1 MPLNKSDVSSSQW
14 LSDSEL
20 KKLQNRSAPKNGR
33 SFSQWLRTYEGQK
46 FYVSALFLLIPLALL
61 LLFTFV
67 PAANMIVYSFQERD
81 QFGVDPEFVGF
92 QNYITIFTDPDYFI
106 TFKNSLY
113 YLVGSVIQQA
123 LALLLASIL
132 CSKIRAKGFFK
143 GVLFFPYLMN
153 GVAVSIIFLKFFTKG
168 NPPLTQE
175 GTLNSVLMTF
185 GIDPVR
191 WMDAANPVL
200 VNCCLV
206 FVSIWR
212 YIGFDIIMY
221 IGAIQSISPDL
232 YEACDLDGANP
243 WQRFRYIV
251 FPSIKPIISLQLIL
265 AVKGAISVFEIPYI
279 ITGGN
284 YGTSTFVIKTIET
297 AFKKKQVGLA
307 SAMAVVLLIIIIIVT
322 LVQKFLFRDESEVDA
337 RKSAEKK
344 RLKMSGKGAL

>member
-1 MPLNKSDVSSSQW
+1 MTTKDG
-14 LSDSEL
+14 
-20 KKLQNRSAPKNGR
+20 KNI
-33 SFSQWLRTYEGQK
+33 SFRQWLRTYEGQK
-46 FYVSALFLLIPLALL
+46 LYVSILFLIIPLALL
-61 LLFTFV
+61 LLFTFL
-67 PAANMIVYSFQERD
+67 PAVNMIGYSFQERD
-81 QFGVDPEFVGF
+81 QFGVDPKFVGF
-92 QNYITIFTDPDYFI
+92 DNYRKIFSDPDYFI

-113 YLVGSVIQQA
+113 YLAGSFVQQII
-123 LALLLASIL
+123 ALLVASIL

-153 GVAVSIIFLKFFTKG
+153 GVAVSIIFLRFFTKG

-175 GTLNSVLMTF
+175 GTLNSVLMLF
-185 GIDPVR
+185 GAEPVR
-191 WMDAANPVL
+191 WFDPSNTFL

-232 YEACDLDGANP
+232 YEASDLDGANP
-243 WQRFRYIV
+243 WQQFRYIV
-251 FPSIKPIISLQLIL
+251 FPCIKPIVSLQLIL

-284 YGTSTFVIKTIET
+284 YGSSTFVIKTIET

-307 SAMAVVLLIIIIIVT
+307 CAMAVVLLVIIIVVT
-322 LVQKFLFRDESEVDA
+322 LIQKYFFREGDEKPA
-337 RKSAEKK
+337 KSSKK
-344 RLKMSGKGAL
+344 EAA

>member
-1 MPLNKSDVSSSQW
+1 MSNGEKKRAVKAGKRTASQW
-14 LSDSEL
+14 L
-20 KKLQNRSAPKNGR
+20 K
-33 SFSQWLRTYEGQK
+33 TYEGQK
-46 FYVSALFLLIPLALL
+46 FYVSALFLLVPLVLL
-61 LLFTFV
+61 ITFTFI

-81 QFGVDPEFVGF
+81 QFGVDPKFVGLD
-92 QNYITIFTDPDYFI
+92 NYATIFTDPDYLL

-123 LALLLASIL
+123 LALLVASIL
-132 CSKIRAKGFFK
+132 CAQIRAKGFFK

-185 GIDPVR
+185 GIEPVR
-191 WMDAANPVL
+191 WMDAANPTL

-307 SAMAVVLLIIIIIVT
+307 SAMAVVLLIIIILVT
-322 LVQKFLFRDESEVDA
+322 LVQKFLFRDESEVEA
-337 RKSAEKK
+337 RESAKK
-344 RLKMSGKGAL
+344 RRLKMNGKEAA